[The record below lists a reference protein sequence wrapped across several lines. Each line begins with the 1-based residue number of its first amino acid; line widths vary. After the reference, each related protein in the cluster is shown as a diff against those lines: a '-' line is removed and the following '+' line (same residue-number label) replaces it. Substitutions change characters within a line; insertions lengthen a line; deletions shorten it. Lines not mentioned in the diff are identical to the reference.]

1 MLDIDFSARIRA
13 IRSTYTDIAA
23 VLDLPRL
30 EPELTGLVPRTRA
43 VELCQ

>member
-23 VLDLPRL
+23 VLDLPRFAATA
-30 EPELTGLVPRTRA
+30 PAATAVGLQDR
-43 VELCQ
+43 